1 MGADMI
7 VELIFLGILCILE
20 KAIINNVL
28 KKIDGNQQ
36 KRGILR
42 GKEIFLNGGLVSVLY
57 QN

>member
-1 MGADMI
+1 MI

-36 KRGILR
+36 KRGILC